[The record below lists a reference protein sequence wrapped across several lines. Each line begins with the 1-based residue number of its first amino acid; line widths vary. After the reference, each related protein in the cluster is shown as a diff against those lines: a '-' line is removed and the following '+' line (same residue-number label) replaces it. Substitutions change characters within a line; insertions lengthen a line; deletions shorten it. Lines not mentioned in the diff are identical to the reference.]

1 MTKNPNLQNVNT
13 SNIVTELAKHLD
25 KLWSKARDVCDEF
38 YEEYD
43 RGYEELENEPF
54 ECELS
59 NAGIR
64 VDDGDR
70 IAVDYSAVHV
80 YNSCV
85 AYACGPHDEEKVNV
99 DRAYARCR
107 EACLEDAEDHAKRV
121 LGEYRRVI
129 ARWARKRGINY
140 TEELRRDELNFTL
153 VVKPHPAG
161 E

>member
-1 MTKNPNLQNVNT
+1 MNTKTKQETTP
-13 SNIVTELAKHLD
+13 VTELAKHLD
-25 KLWSKARDVCDEF
+25 KLWGKARDICDEF

-59 NAGIR
+59 NARIR
-64 VDDGDR
+64 VEDGGR

-80 YNSCV
+80 YDACV
-85 AYACGPHDEEKVNV
+85 AYACGPYDEEENV

-107 EACLEDAEDHAKRV
+107 ETCLEDAEDHAKRV
-121 LGEYRRVI
+121 LGEYRRSI
-129 ARWARKRGINY
+129 KRWARKRGFAY
-140 TEELRRDELNFTL
+140 TEKLRRDELNFTL
-153 VVKPHPAG
+153 AVELHPAG